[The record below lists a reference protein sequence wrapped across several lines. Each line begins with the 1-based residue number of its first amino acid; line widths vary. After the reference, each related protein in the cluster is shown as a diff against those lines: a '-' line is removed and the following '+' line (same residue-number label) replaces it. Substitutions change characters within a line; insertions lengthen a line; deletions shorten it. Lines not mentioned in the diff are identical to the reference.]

1 MTLYLDKAIGTQS
14 RHYFMW
20 LSVAF
25 SDAWVMSIDG
35 DMLRFNCEPA
45 SDVSN
50 YVDIKL

>member
-14 RHYFMW
+14 HHYFMW

-35 DMLRFNCEPA
+35 VMLRLDHSLA
-45 SDVSN
+45 MDTM
-50 YVDIKL
+50 DIKL